1 MQQVTIGSRTFS
13 KILCGTNAFWGHS
26 HFSEARNA
34 EYRNR
39 FDDRTIAGTIQRC
52 LDAGV
57 NTVESCANG
66 RIVSIL
72 AQLRDTNR
80 TSLHFVGS
88 TRIDETSAMNSHQ
101 QKLSFLIEHR
111 ADICVIHAQY
121 VDRPSS
127 GDSIGGLDR
136 MVDTIH
142 EAGLLAGISTH
153 RVETVE
159 RCERRGYG
167 IDTYLFPLNL
177 SGFVYP
183 EYQGKE
189 TVQERI
195 DVVRGVSKP
204 FILVK
209 VLAAGRIPPS
219 EGLPFIAETAKPND
233 LISLG
238 FGSEDEA
245 SESLSLAARLF

>member
-1 MQQVTIGSRTFS
+1 M
-13 KILCGTNAFWGHS
+13 
-26 HFSEARNA
+26 
-34 EYRNR
+34 
-39 FDDRTIAGTIQRC
+39 
-52 LDAGV
+52 
-57 NTVESCANG
+57 
-66 RIVSIL
+66 
-72 AQLRDTNR
+72 
-80 TSLHFVGS
+80 
-88 TRIDETSAMNSHQ
+88 
-101 QKLSFLIEHR
+101 
-111 ADICVIHAQY
+111 IHAQY